1 MIRLQRVSWK
11 NVSFPAGRKTGDELM
26 RGRRTSGPLSLG
38 SLNLSVTV
46 NKVGDEKR
54 ALLSRHAQ
62 RTKRKRDYEVAGN
75 SCYKIFGH
83 NFIYA
88 DFAKLRRKWV
98 EFLRTLDVARI
109 IRYTV

>member
-1 MIRLQRVSWK
+1 MMNLCEEDVRV
-11 NVSFPAGRKTGDELM
+11 VPQ
-26 RGRRTSGPLSLG
+26 SLG

-46 NKVGDEKR
+46 NKV
-54 ALLSRHAQ
+54 SHAQ
-62 RTKRKRDYEVAGN
+62 RTKRKRDYEVAGD

-98 EFLRTLDVARI
+98 EFLRTLVVARI

>member
-1 MIRLQRVSWK
+1 MMNLCEEDVRV
-11 NVSFPAGRKTGDELM
+11 V
-26 RGRRTSGPLSLG
+26 PLSLA

-46 NKVGDEKR
+46 NKVGEEKR

-62 RTKRKRDYEVAGN
+62 RTKRKRDYEVAGD

-88 DFAKLRRKWV
+88 DFAKLSESGSNFCEHWMSR
-98 EFLRTLDVARI
+98 E
-109 IRYTV
+109 